1 MAIHSSRFKVF
12 KAKSQAALIHLGCG
26 AAVIGLVV
34 GVLYHLWF
42 PAPYGGMVA
51 ATGLLLILAVCDVI
65 CGPLLTLV
73 VYHPRKSLRERWLDA
88 SIVVLI
94 QLCAL
99 GYGVWTMAQAR
110 PVYVVFEVDR
120 FRVITAA
127 EIDPAELPK
136 APSNFRELSWSGP
149 RWIATRAPRNSD
161 ELLESINLSLSGLET
176 SLRPDWWESLEQSKS
191 AVQRKLQ
198 TVERLVSARPQ
209 EKWAI
214 ERVLSEIDAKEHVAA
229 EHIRW
234 LPVVSS
240 KSNDWVVFVERKSLK
255 PLAALPIDGF
265 IEN

>member
-1 MAIHSSRFKVF
+1 MYFFLRRIRVAL
-12 KAKSQAALIHLGCG
+12 KAVLFHLFISILAAFV
-26 AAVIGLVV
+26 AAGLLFSVW
-34 GVLYHLWF
+34 YPH
-42 PAPYGGMVA
+42 PYGILSG
-51 ATGLLLILAVCDVI
+51 GRDLFLIIVVVDVV
-65 CGPLLTLV
+65 CGPLMTLV
-73 VYHPRKSLRERWLDA
+73 LFNPIKPRLELAIDMGL
-88 SIVVLI
+88 V
-94 QLCAL
+94 AL
-99 GYGVWTMAQAR
+99 MQMSALLYGIHTAYEAR
-110 PVYVVFEVDR
+110 PLFLVHEVDR